1 MLIRK
6 LWPALIW
13 ALIILILTG
22 FPGDYFPEI
31 IDFWEWIGPD
41 KLVHLAIFGI
51 LTFLIFFNL
60 RAEYLVSKKRSLFVL
75 TILGVTLAYG
85 LLTEVLQATVF
96 VGRDGNVFD
105 FYANSTGALLGWLV
119 FSLVIRKKIK
129 I

>member
-22 FPGDYFPEI
+22 FPGDYFPEVV
-31 IDFWEWIGPD
+31 DFWEWLGSD

-51 LTFLIFFNL
+51 LSFLIFFNL

-75 TILGVTLAYG
+75 AILGFTLAYA

-105 FYANSTGALLGWLV
+105 FCANSIGTLLGWLV

>member
-31 IDFWEWIGPD
+31 IGFWEWLGPD

-51 LTFLIFFNL
+51 LSFLIFFNL

-75 TILGVTLAYG
+75 AILGFTLAYA

-105 FYANSTGALLGWLV
+105 FCANSIGTLLGWLV